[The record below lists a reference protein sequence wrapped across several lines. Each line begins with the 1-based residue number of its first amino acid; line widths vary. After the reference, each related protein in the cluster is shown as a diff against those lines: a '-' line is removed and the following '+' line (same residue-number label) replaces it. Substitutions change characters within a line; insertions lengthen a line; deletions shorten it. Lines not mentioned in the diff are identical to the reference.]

1 MDDKIKGIL
10 KQRKEEERKYNAL
23 AEKCLSYMDKYRDIT
38 FGIPVWVESHNR
50 LTFRDEE
57 TKATRLLTTH
67 ELNEIIS
74 KYEALEKY
82 IADVEKNT
90 HMGYDI
96 MRKGD

>member
-1 MDDKIKGIL
+1 M
-10 KQRKEEERKYNAL
+10 N
-23 AEKCLSYMDKYRDIT
+23 KYRDII
-38 FGIPVWVESHNR
+38 FGISVWVESHNR

-57 TKATRLLTTH
+57 TKATRLLTTD
-67 ELNEIIS
+67 ELEEIIS

-96 MRKGD
+96 REREIKDVNIKRGKKSKTRSSAEKS

>member
-1 MDDKIKGIL
+1 MKITRTEHFDI
-10 KQRKEEERKYNAL
+10 QRKIVANMTTESWEQIPH
-23 AEKCLSYMDKYRDIT
+23 KYRDII
-38 FGIPVWVESHNR
+38 FGISVWVESHNR

-57 TKATRLLTTH
+57 TKATRLLTTD
-67 ELNEIIS
+67 ELEEIIS

-96 MRKGD
+96 KRKGD

>member
-1 MDDKIKGIL
+1 M
-10 KQRKEEERKYNAL
+10 N
-23 AEKCLSYMDKYRDIT
+23 KYRDII
-38 FGIPVWVESHNR
+38 FGISVWVESHNR

-57 TKATRLLTTH
+57 TKATRLLTTD
-67 ELNEIIS
+67 ELEEIIS

-96 MRKGD
+96 KRKGE